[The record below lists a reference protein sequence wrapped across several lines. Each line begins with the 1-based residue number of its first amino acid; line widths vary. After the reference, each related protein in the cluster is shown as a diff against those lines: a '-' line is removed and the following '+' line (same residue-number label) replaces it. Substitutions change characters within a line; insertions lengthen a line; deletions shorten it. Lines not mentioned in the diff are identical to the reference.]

1 MSAIEVHNPE
11 GGDLFRIAD
20 VFAKSG
26 MFPEARDAA
35 QCAAK
40 LIVGQGLGLTPY
52 DSMNGLH
59 IIQGKAVLASN
70 TMAAAIKR
78 SGKYDYRAETD
89 DESCSITFYDLSQ
102 RDKSGV
108 PLQIGTTTF
117 SMDDAR
123 RAGLGGQNWKKYP
136 RAMLFARAISAG
148 YREHC
153 PDALGAAPVYV
164 EAMGETEIPR
174 EEPRAEPQRGTA
186 RRQVGLTPRE
196 TREEPRGG
204 KNARERAKDLV
215 LDQLRD
221 LLAAKE
227 NADEIEA
234 IFCERAGVD
243 DLAELPINKM
253 EAAIAWLS
261 K

>member
-1 MSAIEVHNPE
+1 MSAIEVHNPA

-59 IIQGKAVLASN
+59 IIQGKAVLAAN

-89 DESCSITFYDLSQ
+89 DEACTIAFYDLSQ
-102 RDKSGV
+102 RDTNGR
-108 PLQIGTTTF
+108 PATIGTTTF
-117 SMDDAR
+117 TMDDAR

-174 EEPRAEPQRGTA
+174 
-186 RRQVGLTPRE
+186 VE
-196 TREEPRGG
+196 TGG
-204 KNARERAKDLV
+204 KNAPTALPEPNP
-215 LDQLRD
+215 LDELRD
-221 LLAAKE
+221 LLNSKD

-234 IFCERAGVD
+234 MLCERAGVD
-243 DLAELPINKM
+243 DLAELPADKM

>member
-1 MSAIEVHNPE
+1 MSAIEVHNPA

-59 IIQGKAVLASN
+59 IIQGKAVLAAN

-89 DESCSITFYDLSQ
+89 DEACTITFFDLSQ
-102 RDKSGV
+102 RDRSGV

-164 EAMGETEIPR
+164 EAHGETEIPR
-174 EEPRAEPQRGTA
+174 
-186 RRQVGLTPRE
+186 VE
-196 TREEPRGG
+196 TGG
-204 KNARERAKDLV
+204 KNEPALFRRRRSIGSAICSTRSPTQTRSSRCSASV
-215 LDQLRD
+215 LASMILQNSRPT
-221 LLAAKE
+221 
-227 NADEIEA
+227 
-234 IFCERAGVD
+234 RWRRRSHG
-243 DLAELPINKM
+243 
-253 EAAIAWLS
+253 
-261 K
+261 

>member
-59 IIQGKAVLASN
+59 IIQGKAVLAAN

-89 DESCSITFYDLSQ
+89 DEACTIAFYDLSQ
-102 RDKSGV
+102 RDTDGR
-108 PLQIGTTTF
+108 PATIGTTTF
-117 SMDDAR
+117 TMDDAR

-164 EAMGETEIPR
+164 EA
-174 EEPRAEPQRGTA
+174 TA
-186 RRQVGLTPRE
+186 RPRS
-196 TREEPRGG
+196 RESR
-204 KNARERAKDLV
+204 
-215 LDQLRD
+215 
-221 LLAAKE
+221 LAART
-227 NADEIEA
+227 NRRLCRHRRSTSSATCSTRRTTQTRSRRCSA
-234 IFCERAGVD
+234 SV
-243 DLAELPINKM
+243 LASMISQNSRPTR
-253 EAAIAWLS
+253 WRRRS
-261 K
+261 HG

>member
-1 MSAIEVHNPE
+1 MSAIEVHNPA

-59 IIQGKAVLASN
+59 IIQGKAVLAAN

-89 DESCSITFYDLSQ
+89 DEACSITFFDLSQ
-102 RDKSGV
+102 RDRSGV

-164 EAMGETEIPR
+164 EAHGETEIPR
-174 EEPRAEPQRGTA
+174 EEPR
-186 RRQVGLTPRE
+186 
-196 TREEPRGG
+196 GG
-204 KNARERAKDLV
+204 KNARARVKDLV

-234 IFCERAGVD
+234 ILCVRAGVD
-243 DLAELPINKM
+243 DLAELPTDKM

-261 K
+261 R